1 VASRVLLFNGPS
13 PRSATSELRALLYS
27 TGGVAS
33 AVSFV
38 ELADI
43 ESRRSQN
50 VETLQ
55 LGRVINQALA
65 LPERG
70 VVMFGHPTSATG
82 SLSLLDLG
90 RRTAAPIFSEV
101 ALESARFDD
110 DRQALWV
117 APRTGERLGYIE
129 LTNFRPGE
137 IRLDAPITDVIPVS
151 GGTSRRVV
159 ALHDAADGWITVVD
173 GTDVT
178 RERSRSLR
186 GFLLTDLLDEG
197 EAQ

>member
-1 VASRVLLFNGPS
+1 
-13 PRSATSELRALLYS
+13 
-27 TGGVAS
+27 
-33 AVSFV
+33 
-38 ELADI
+38 
-43 ESRRSQN
+43 
-50 VETLQ
+50 
-55 LGRVINQALA
+55 
-65 LPERG
+65 
-70 VVMFGHPTSATG
+70 MFGHPSSATG
-82 SLSLLDLG
+82 RLSLLDLG
-90 RRTAAPIFSEV
+90 HRTAAPIFSEV

-117 APRTGERLGYIE
+117 APPTGERLGYIE

-151 GGTSRRVV
+151 GGTSQRVV

-178 RERSRSLR
+178 RRQRSLR
-186 GFLLTDLLDEG
+186 GFLLTALLDEG